1 MSGGVDS
8 SVAAALTVEA
18 GYECMG
24 VTMKL
29 YDNGDVNVTS
39 ERPAAPF
46 PIRRTPQA
54 SAAVSEFPTASL
66 ISPTI
71 FLPALSTVLS
81 TAIKKAKP
89 QIPVS
94 TATVL

>member
-1 MSGGVDS
+1 MYGRHH
-8 SVAAALTVEA
+8 E
-18 GYECMG
+18 
-24 VTMKL
+24 L

-39 ERPAAPF
+39 EKACCTPF

-54 SAAVSEFPTASL
+54 FAAVSEFPYHVFNFTDDFS
-66 ISPTI
+66 SP
-71 FLPALSTVLS
+71 LSTVLS